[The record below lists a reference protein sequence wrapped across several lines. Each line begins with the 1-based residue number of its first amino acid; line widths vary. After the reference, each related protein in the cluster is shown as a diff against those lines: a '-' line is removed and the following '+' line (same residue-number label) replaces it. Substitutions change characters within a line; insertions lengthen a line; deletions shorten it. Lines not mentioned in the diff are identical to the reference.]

1 MGCGVTSEGRV
12 WRDVTVIHQNLHT
25 ADSFFFFRYLW
36 AVESRRSDVAVID
49 QNLLTAVWFTRAQG
63 HLFQGL
69 VFPHRY
75 GMLSAYHSALLPTA
89 LIQP

>member
-12 WRDVTVIHQNLHT
+12 WRDVTGIHQNLLT
-25 ADSFFFFRYLW
+25 ADSFLFFRYLW

-75 GMLSAYHSALLPTA
+75 RKLSA
-89 LIQP
+89 